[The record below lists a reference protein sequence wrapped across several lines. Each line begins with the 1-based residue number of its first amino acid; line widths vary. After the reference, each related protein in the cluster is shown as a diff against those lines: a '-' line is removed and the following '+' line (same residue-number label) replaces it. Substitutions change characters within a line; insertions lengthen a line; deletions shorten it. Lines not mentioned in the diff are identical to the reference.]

1 MLEDLASVDLDVA
14 AVENGFARPFGP
26 GYALGVTVTDNGAK
40 RRFFA
45 WKQ

>member
-14 AVENGFARPFGP
+14 AVENGFARPSGQ